1 MGAMNDRFSLKAG
14 LLVRYNSDPALGADN
29 TDTITSFNLVYN
41 FSEEVAKALLPNQA
55 VTSVREHA
63 SVSKSH
69 RSRLS
74 LAPRL
79 L

>member
-41 FSEEVAKALLPNQA
+41 FSE
-55 VTSVREHA
+55 
-63 SVSKSH
+63 
-69 RSRLS
+69 
-74 LAPRL
+74 
-79 L
+79 